1 MDRSSAAQMRS
12 QRSAEAGAGVARL
25 QGFGAQFRAQPVER
39 DGKSLIQLDGYASTT
54 NKPYEMWDMFG
65 PYTEKVAGG
74 AFDVTLAA
82 DPDVAYLVNHKGV
95 TMARTTNHTLE
106 LEADGLGLRTR
117 GFVNP
122 ARQDVRDLVTAIE
135 DLNITEMSFAFMIT
149 DGEWNEDYSEYT
161 INEVDLN
168 RGDVSAVNYGANPFT
183 SVAAR
188 SSEILRDLSRLPAGA
203 QRAAYE
209 QLAVSLRS
217 PAEVEDKPS
226 AEVPQVEQM
235 TGGSVAEL
243 RGELAQFEQRQ
254 QELAEAQPKGRSVRL
269 LELQLGV

>member
-1 MDRSSAAQMRS
+1 MDRKSAARQRA
-12 QRSAEAGAGVARL
+12 QRSTEAGAGTARL

-39 DGKSLIQLDGYASTT
+39 DGKSLIQLDGYASTVGV
-54 NKPYEMWDMFG
+54 PYEMWDMFG
-65 PYTEKVAGG
+65 PYTEQIAPG

-82 DPDVAYLVNHKGV
+82 NPDVAYLVNHKGV
-95 TMARTTNHTLE
+95 TMARTTNGTLE

-135 DLNITEMSFAFMIT
+135 DRCITEMSFAFMIT
-149 DGEWNEDYSEYT
+149 DGQWNDDYDEYT
-161 INEVDLN
+161 INEVDID

-188 SSEILRDLSRLPAGA
+188 STEILRDLSRLPAGA

-209 QLAVSLRS
+209 RLDETLRA
-217 PAEVEDKPS
+217 AETTTVTTAQATQD
-226 AEVPQVEQM
+226 VEQA
-235 TGGSVAEL
+235 VEIEPVPA
-243 RGELAQFEQRQ
+243 
-254 QELAEAQPKGRSVRL
+254 GRSVQL
-269 LELQLGV
+269 LKLKLAI